1 LDWIILEKEKGT
13 DLNLLEHECENKINE
28 INEICKDYNNKM
40 NGINFNKENDIVREG
55 IILGNDNDN
64 DNKENCMGTSI
75 LSLIRED
82 QEHDVQQLI
91 IDTVD
96 EIPDENINIDD
107 IIKENEKQI
116 QDIEKSNIININ
128 TNYNINKIKKIKN
141 KIKSLLKRKTHI
153 MHNVNKKKFAIQKLK
168 QLLNKLIQ

>member
-1 LDWIILEKEKGT
+1 
-13 DLNLLEHECENKINE
+13 
-28 INEICKDYNNKM
+28 M
-40 NGINFNKENDIVREG
+40 NGINFNKENDIVRDG

-64 DNKENCMGTSI
+64 KDDCMGTSI

-91 IDTVD
+91 IDTID

-116 QDIEKSNIININ
+116 QDIEKENKIDIKIN
-128 TNYNINKIKKIKN
+128 NKMIKKIKN
-141 KIKSLLKRKTHI
+141 KIKSLIKRKTYI

-168 QLLNKLIQ
+168 QILNKLQKKLKY